1 MDFSDRILTISK
13 AVKYR
18 SFADI
23 GTDHGYVPIS
33 LIKSGIG
40 DYGIACDI
48 NKGPLKIAKENIGN
62 SMLSHKIETRLG
74 NGIEPV
80 ETGEVETIIISGMG
94 GLLIKD
100 ILDKD
105 VEKTKSFKQLLL
117 SPHSHVSKVREYLHS
132 IGFKIDTEKMFVDE
146 GKYYTLISA
155 LKGEEKYKSEVDYL
169 FGKINIDEKSPVL
182 KEYLEK
188 GLSKLTQI
196 NALLIATGS
205 ENSLIKAREN
215 EKEIDLYKEGLNR
228 YEL

>member
-1 MDFSDRILTISK
+1 MDFSDRILIISK

-23 GTDHGYVPIS
+23 GTDHGYVPIC

-48 NKGPLKIAKENIGN
+48 NKGPLKTAKENIGT

-74 NGIEPV
+74 NGMEPV
-80 ETGEVETIIISGMG
+80 EQGEVETIIVSGMG
-94 GLLIKD
+94 GLLIAD

-117 SPHSHVSKVREYLHS
+117 SPHSHVSKVRAYLHS

-146 GKYYTLISA
+146 GKCYTLISA
-155 LKGEEKYKSEVDYL
+155 LKGEEKYKSEVEYL

-188 GLSKLTQI
+188 GLAKLTQI

-205 ENSLIKAREN
+205 ENSLIKVKEN
-215 EKEIDLYKEGLNR
+215 EKEIAIYKEGLNR